1 MPDEARS
8 DGSDHGTP
16 DRQSGAQA
24 NTSDLGT
31 QRQMRERVIQLVFG
45 GEPPRFNEFVR
56 VLSDATPAGV
66 DVILRGSS
74 VTGHKFGSDEP
85 FDADGPGTSDLDVT
99 FVGGDMV
106 MLFREF
112 HIPEIHSVPL
122 SEAHP
127 FASPAL
133 APLRKRL
140 CEMTQRAVNLQAT
153 TSLVQYL
160 REVAMDQPYLVLLK
174 KPKADEAETPKT

>member
-1 MPDEARS
+1 M
-8 DGSDHGTP
+8 
-16 DRQSGAQA
+16 
-24 NTSDLGT
+24 
-31 QRQMRERVIQLVFG
+31 
-45 GEPPRFNEFVR
+45 
-56 VLSDATPAGV
+56 
-66 DVILRGSS
+66 ILRGSS
-74 VTGHKFGSDEP
+74 ITGHKHGSDEP

-122 SEAHP
+122 SEEHP
-127 FASPAL
+127 FASPTL
-133 APLRKRL
+133 GPLRKRL

-160 REVAMDQPYLVLLK
+160 REVTLDQPYLVLFK
-174 KPKADEAETPKT
+174 KPKADEAETSNT